1 MIYRGE
7 WEKGGEDSMSD
18 VPALSIRGLS
28 KTFPGTKALDKV
40 DFDLVTGEIHA
51 LVGQNGSGKSTLI
64 KILCGYHES
73 DPGAEATVDGTPFK
87 LGDSVAAF
95 RAGLRFVHQDLGLAP
110 TLGALDNL
118 AMGRG
123 YLRGRTGTISWRKE
137 AKTARELLGSLG
149 YDFDLEVP
157 VTSLAAAERT
167 GIAIARA
174 LQGWEEQARI
184 LVLDEPTASLPA
196 AEVDRMFKV
205 LRMVNDRGVALIY
218 VSHHFGEVFE
228 ISDRITVLRDGAV
241 VATETT
247 NNIDE
252 SHLIELTIGRVL
264 SGVDTAKAA
273 HPKADG
279 PEPGAVLSV
288 RSLHGEVVRGL
299 ELGVTPGEIVG
310 FAGVTG
316 SGREEICELIVG
328 SSPRFGQVLVDGAEV
343 PPGRPDLS
351 FDAGMAFVPAD
362 RLANATFLDMGLREN
377 TTISSLSAFL
387 RPFGIDKRAETAEAE
402 VWLRKLEVVP
412 PKPDLAISTL
422 SGGNQQKVVMA
433 RALRLA
439 PRVLVLDSPTQGVD
453 VGSKASIHSFV
464 REAASQGAA
473 VVIASTE
480 SEELSELCD
489 RVLVLADGLVRTTCH
504 RGTSADQLTE
514 LTLRGQDYWAE
525 ATTASTT

>member
-1 MIYRGE
+1 MN
-7 WEKGGEDSMSD
+7 DA
-18 VPALSIRGLS
+18 PALSVLRLS
-28 KTFPGTKALDKV
+28 KTFPGTKALNKV
-40 DFDLVTGEIHA
+40 DFDLAPGEIHA

-64 KILCGYHES
+64 KILCGYHDP
-73 DPGAEATVDGTPFK
+73 DPGAEATVDGTPFQ

-95 RAGLRFVHQDLGLAP
+95 SAGLRFVHQDLGLAP

-123 YLRGRTGTISWRKE
+123 YLRGRTGTISWRRE

-149 YDFDLEVP
+149 YDFDLEAP
-157 VTSLAAAERT
+157 VASLAAAERT

-196 AEVDRMFKV
+196 AEVDRMFNV
-205 LRMVNDRGVALIY
+205 LRMVNERGVALVY

-241 VATETT
+241 VTTEAT

-264 SGVDTAKAA
+264 EEVDTAQSPR
-273 HPKADG
+273 PKANG
-279 PEPGAVLSV
+279 PEPGSVLSV
-288 RSLHGEVVRGL
+288 RSLYGETVRDL
-299 ELGVTPGEIVG
+299 DVEVSAGEIVG

-316 SGREEICELIVG
+316 SGREEISELIIG
-328 SSPRFGQVLVDGAEV
+328 SCPRFGQVLVDGEEV
-343 PPGRPDLS
+343 PAGRPDLS

-362 RLANATFLDMGLREN
+362 RLANATFLDMDLREN
-377 TTISSLSAFL
+377 TTISSLSAFI
-387 RPFGIDKRAETAEAE
+387 RPFGIDKRAETTEAQ
-402 VWLRKLEVVP
+402 VWLQKLEVAP
-412 PKPDLAISTL
+412 PKPDVAIATL
-422 SGGNQQKVVMA
+422 SGGNQQKVIMA
-433 RALRLA
+433 RALRLV

-453 VGSKASIHSFV
+453 VGSKAAIHAFV
-464 REAASQGAA
+464 RDAASQGAA
-473 VVIASTE
+473 VVIVSTE
-480 SEELSELCD
+480 SEELSELCN
-489 RVLVLADGLVRTTCH
+489 RILVLAGGLVRTTCS

-525 ATTASTT
+525 EATVSAT